1 MKNFLD
7 PIALLAVIIGGI
19 SVGYYYGY
27 YLPQKDVQV
36 HQQAVQRAN
45 PTPEQQAAQ
54 KEANIKAMEAMDAK
68 TKAYGDCLATQL
80 KAQEAHIKKTCGT
93 FDGDYMKWTKC
104 SSEAQN
110 TFTYEDCREQLF

>member
-54 KEANIKAMEAMDAK
+54 KEANIRAMKAQDTKM
-68 TKAYGDCLATQL
+68 KAYGDCLTEMGIAMGTHTQS
-80 KAQEAHIKKTCGT
+80 TCGT
-93 FDGDYMKWTKC
+93 FDGDYIKWSKC
-104 SSEAQN
+104 SSEAQK
-110 TFTYEDCREQLF
+110 TFVYEDCRERLF